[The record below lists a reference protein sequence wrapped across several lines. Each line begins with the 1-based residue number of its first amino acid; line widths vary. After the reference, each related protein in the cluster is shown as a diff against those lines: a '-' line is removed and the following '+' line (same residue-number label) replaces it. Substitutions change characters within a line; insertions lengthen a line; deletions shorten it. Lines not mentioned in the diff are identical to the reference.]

1 MPTIQLPHTLGC
13 LVCGRDNAHGLRLDL
28 HVDSASGIVQT
39 TFTPGPQHIGFE
51 GIIHGGVLATVLD
64 EAMVWCAT
72 WAARRFCV
80 CAEMTVRYLHS
91 AAVGEPLTFKAKV
104 SSDRPRLITAEGSIV
119 DPSGRL
125 IASAAGKYTRLSA
138 ARNHSFVATL
148 VEEDATRAA
157 SRHLRSLEAGEKS
170 E

>member
-28 HVDSASGIVQT
+28 HVDPTAGIVHT
-39 TFTPGPQHIGFE
+39 TFTPGPQHIGFQ

-91 AAVGEPLTFKAKV
+91 AAVGEPLAVEAKV
-104 SSDRPRLITAEGSIV
+104 TSDRPRLITAEGSIF
-119 DPSGRL
+119 DSSGRL
-125 IASAAGKYTRLSA
+125 IATAAGKYTRLSPE
-138 ARNHSFVATL
+138 RNRHFLATL
-148 VEEDATRAA
+148 TPEAATHAA
-157 SRHLRSLEAGEKS
+157 GQYLRTREAQGKS

>member
-13 LVCGRDNAHGLRLDL
+13 LVCGRDNPHGLRLDL
-28 HVDSASGIVQT
+28 HVNPDSGAVHT
-39 TFTPGPQHIGFE
+39 AFTPGPQHIGFE

-64 EAMVWCAT
+64 EAMVWSAT

-91 AAVGEPLTFKAKV
+91 AVIGQPLTIEARIT
-104 SSDRPRLITAEGSIV
+104 SDRPRLITAEGSIF
-119 DPSGRL
+119 DATGRL
-125 IASAAGKYTRLSA
+125 IASATGKYTRISPE
-138 ARNHSFVATL
+138 RNRQFVATL
-148 VEEDATRAA
+148 TDEEVTREADRYLRESE
-157 SRHLRSLEAGEKS
+157 SRGKS